1 MVNIR
6 TATISDIPAIES
18 VLLASQLPSDG
29 VKEHVANFLVA
40 EDEGKLAG
48 VGGFENCGAGV
59 GLLRSFAVLPEQR
72 NRGIAKQLYQQVITH
87 ARRSGIS
94 GLYLL
99 TTTAQGYFA
108 KLGFASIA
116 RARAPEAIRNT
127 QQFRELCPDSA
138 ALMFRSV
145 AAGCGGCATASEPS
159 STADPEGSSK
169 ALFDSGYYCAEAVLL
184 AVAKHNGIESPL
196 IPAIATGFC
205 SGLSRTSGMCGALTG
220 GILGLNL
227 VYGRDRE
234 VESVEQ
240 NYFAVQRL
248 VAEFGAACG
257 STKCSELLGCD
268 LGTPEGQQTFRE
280 NKLHER
286 CREYTAIATKIA
298 VSLSDGKA
306 QEKAPDLFPAPG
318 K

>member
-1 MVNIR
+1 MVTIR
-6 TATISDIPAIES
+6 TATKSDIPAIES
-18 VLLASQLPSDG
+18 LLLASQLPADG
-29 VKEHVANFLVA
+29 VKESVANFFVA
-40 EDEGKLAG
+40 EDKGELAG
-48 VGGFENCGAGV
+48 VGGFENCEGDV
-59 GLLRSFAVLPEQR
+59 GLLRSFAVLPEYR
-72 NRGIAKQLYQQVITH
+72 NRGIAKQLYERVIAH
-87 ARRSGIS
+87 ARQSGIS

-108 KLGFASIA
+108 RFGFASIA

-138 ALMFRSV
+138 VLMFRSTV
-145 AAGCGGCATASEPS
+145 APRRPCHP
-159 STADPEGSSK
+159 STADPESNSK
-169 ALFDSGYYCAEAVLL
+169 GLFDSGFYCAEAVLL

-240 NYFAVQRL
+240 NYSAVQRL
-248 VAEFGAACG
+248 VSEFGAACG

-298 VSLSDGKA
+298 VALSDGTLPK
-306 QEKAPDLFPAPG
+306 KP
-318 K
+318 